1 MNEIDQI
8 MLSED
13 EEMDFEFFSELIL
26 VVAGG
31 KDRPQTANNSG
42 MHLSYSYSSEGKTF
56 IQQPNMQF
64 LGIFCFIIKCYGG
77 PSTFRTDDMYL

>member
-1 MNEIDQI
+1 

-31 KDRPQTANNSG
+31 DNKPQTANNSG
-42 MHLSYSYSSEGKTF
+42 MHLKILF
-56 IQQPNMQF
+56 
-64 LGIFCFIIKCYGG
+64 
-77 PSTFRTDDMYL
+77 

>member
-1 MNEIDQI
+1 

-31 KDRPQTANNSG
+31 NDKPQTANNSG
-42 MHLSYSYSSEGKTF
+42 MHL
-56 IQQPNMQF
+56 
-64 LGIFCFIIKCYGG
+64 
-77 PSTFRTDDMYL
+77 